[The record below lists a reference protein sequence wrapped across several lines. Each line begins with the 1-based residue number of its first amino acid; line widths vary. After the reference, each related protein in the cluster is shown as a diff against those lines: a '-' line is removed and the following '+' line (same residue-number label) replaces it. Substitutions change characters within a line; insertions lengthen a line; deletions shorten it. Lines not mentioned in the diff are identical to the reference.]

1 VAVVR
6 VFETVFVMMVRRALS
21 FLLWAWLGL
30 LLIGC
35 NIHAVQSTP
44 PPLDAPATAVAS
56 LPDPAPLVTDLA
68 PSPTPT
74 DAPAT
79 VTPLPLPTPTAVQ
92 GDLSIYPG
100 DVRIYPAP
108 EVYAGDRVSFQ
119 LQPYVPDVISVN
131 EVPVAIYVND
141 QLVVSDTLASRNW
154 AGLAEGVYQWVWD
167 TADQVGDHEIRV
179 VLDEQDRITLG
190 DENLANNEAVFTVT
204 VLDPRLLRPVEA
216 SATWITAETNCCIVY
231 AISGTAAYRDLP
243 ELLGVVETAVNT
255 AAVRLSVEPESKP
268 RIYFIDRVIG
278 QGGYAGSGMVVSYVD
293 RQYAGGALHELLVHE
308 AVHILD
314 RQFAPQRIKL
324 LAEGVAVWASGG
336 HYKPED
342 LYERAAALLTMGEY
356 IPLAPLADDFYPTQ
370 HEIGYLEAA
379 AFVSYLIDTY
389 GWSAFRDFY
398 SNTTSNTAATDSAA
412 LDLNLQRYYGK
423 TLAEME
429 GAWLDRL
436 RAITPSSAAV
446 RDLETTIRFYETM
459 RRYQARYDPTAYFL
473 TAWLPYPHEVI
484 ERGNPADLMR
494 RPTDALNVTIE
505 VMLQAAEA
513 ALRQGD
519 YGRANVIIDSI
530 ARILDNNGSFV
541 DPLAG
546 SYLDIV
552 QTVTGLGYNVKQ
564 VDLQGRTA
572 IVMATLVNKN
582 NLLRLNLQLSGR
594 GWVILAN

>member
-1 VAVVR
+1 M
-6 VFETVFVMMVRRALS
+6 VFVMMVRRALS
-21 FLLWAWLGL
+21 FSLWGWVAL
-30 LLIGC
+30 LLAGC
-35 NIHAVQSTP
+35 GIHAVQSTP
-44 PPLDAPATAVAS
+44 PPLDPPATAVSS
-56 LPDPAPLVTDLA
+56 LPDPAPLVSGPA

-79 VTPLPLPTPTAVQ
+79 ATPLPLPTPTAVQ
-92 GDLSIYPG
+92 RDLSIYPG
-100 DVRIYPAP
+100 DVRLYPAP
-108 EVYAGDRVSFQ
+108 AIYAGDRVSFQ
-119 LQPYVPDVISVN
+119 LQPYAPDVIPVN
-131 EVPVAIYVND
+131 EVPVTIYVND

-154 AGLAEGVYQWVWD
+154 AGLAEGVYPWVWD
-167 TADQVGDHEIRV
+167 TTDQVGDHEVRV
-179 VLDEQDRITLG
+179 VVDEQDRITLG

-204 VLDPRLLRPVEA
+204 VLDPRLLTPLEA
-216 SATWITAETNCCIVY
+216 SATWITAETNCCIVH

-255 AAVRLSVEPESKP
+255 AAARLSVEPENKP

-278 QGGYAGSGMVVSYVD
+278 QGGYAGSGLVISYLD

-308 AVHILD
+308 AVHVLD

-336 HYKPED
+336 HYKPEN
-342 LYERAAALLTMGEY
+342 LYERAAALLTIGEY
-356 IPLAPLADDFYPTQ
+356 IPLGALADDFYPSQ

-389 GWSAFRDFY
+389 GWSTFRDFY
-398 SNTTSNTAATDSAA
+398 SNTISSATLTDSAA
-412 LDLNLQRYYGK
+412 MDLNLQRYYGK

-429 GAWLDRL
+429 AAWLERL
-436 RAITPSSAAV
+436 RAVTPSSVAV
-446 RDLETTIRFYETM
+446 RDLETTIRFYDVM
-459 RRYQARYDPTAYFL
+459 RRYQARYDPAAYFL

-494 RPTDALNVTIE
+494 SPVDELNVTIE

-519 YGRANVIIDSI
+519 YGRANVILDSI
-530 ARILDNNGSFV
+530 VRTLDNNGSFV
-541 DPLAG
+541 DLLAG
-546 SYLDIV
+546 NYLDIV
-552 QTVTGLGYNVKQ
+552 QTVTRLGYNVKQ

-572 IVMATLVNKN
+572 TVMATLVNKN
-582 NLLRLNLQLSGR
+582 NLLRLNLRLSGR
-594 GWVILAN
+594 GWIILAN